1 LATLN
6 AGANK
11 VHALA
16 FTPDG
21 KTLAAAEAPDTTIR
35 LWDVSGLT
43 RTRRRPTGGLT
54 DKDLA
59 ALWADLAGAD
69 AAKAYRAARAL
80 AAAPK
85 QAVPWL
91 QERVRPVAAPD
102 LEQIARLLADLDSD
116 SFQTRE
122 KATRELA
129 GLGESAGPALRKVL
143 AGRPSA
149 EVRQRLEPLL
159 AELDRPED
167 SPERLR
173 VLRAVEALEHAGTAE
188 ARRTLERLAGGMPEA
203 RVTEEAKQSLDRLV
217 KRGVAPQRD

>member
-1 LATLN
+1 MATLN

-21 KTLAAAEAPDTTIR
+21 KMLAAAEAPDTTIR

-43 RTRRRPTGGLT
+43 RARRRPAVGLT

-59 ALWADLAGAD
+59 ALWADLAGAN
-69 AAKAYRAARAL
+69 AAKAYRAARTL
-80 AAAPK
+80 ATAPK

-91 QERVRPVAAPD
+91 QERLRPVAAPD
-102 LEQIARLLADLDSD
+102 PDQIVRLLADLDSD

-129 GLGESAGPALRKVL
+129 GLGESAGPALRKAL

-149 EVRQRLEPLL
+149 EVRQRLQPLL

-173 VLRAVEALEHAGTAE
+173 VLRAVEALEDAGTAE
-188 ARRTLERLAGGMPEA
+188 ARQVLEKLAGGLAEA
-203 RVTEEAKQSLDRLV
+203 RVTREAKASLSRLV
-217 KRGVAPQRD
+217 ANSR